1 MITDAWALV
10 IATSITAIS
19 GGLGWLIKEI
29 LNFRKENRKDHAIVM
44 DEIKGM
50 KKGIDRLTGRFD
62 RHVDWHIHNK
72 K

>member
-1 MITDAWALV
+1 
-10 IATSITAIS
+10 
-19 GGLGWLIKEI
+19 
-29 LNFRKENRKDHAIVM
+29 M